1 MEKEYLEDIF
11 RKHSDIIMERL
22 TEVIDARFLELEEHL
37 DRLEGKVDEL
47 RLNLLGRS
55 G

>member
-1 MEKEYLEDIF
+1 MEKEELEDLL
-11 RKHSDIIMERL
+11 RKHSDSIQERL
-22 TEVIDARFLELEEHL
+22 TEVIDARFLELEEQL

-47 RLNLLGRS
+47 RLSLLGRS